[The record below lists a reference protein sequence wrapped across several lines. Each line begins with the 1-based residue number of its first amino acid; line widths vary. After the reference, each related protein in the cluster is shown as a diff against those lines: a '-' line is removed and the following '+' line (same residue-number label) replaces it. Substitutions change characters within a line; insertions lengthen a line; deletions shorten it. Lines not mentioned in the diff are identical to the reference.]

1 MKTCPKCKVDV
12 LDDEAKF
19 CVECGAALT
28 FDSVENN
35 FEEIPTPSERF
46 DMPKKKSTILL
57 SRKPKIPALKSGQ
70 NLNLTKLISENLPL
84 FVNISWNCTK
94 KFALDFTAFLTNS
107 KGVIVDDDDVVFY
120 NNPIHPT
127 NCVELVDDGVNAK
140 HFKIA
145 LKKIPADIFKISF
158 VLSIDDEDEE
168 QSFDEFSAE
177 EETNEQTFENV
188 NSICVTVY
196 NDDKKILEYNLE
208 NIYSGANAL
217 IVGEIYQRDE
227 VFTFGALDEKFT
239 DGLAEVCEK
248 FGLEVQ

>member
-1 MKTCPKCKVDV
+1 MKTCPKCKVEV

-19 CVECGAALT
+19 CVECGAALDID
-28 FDSVENN
+28 FDVE
-35 FEEIPTPSERF
+35 EKVDTSRL
-46 DMPKKKSTILL
+46 PKKKSTILL
-57 SRKPKIPALKSGQ
+57 SRKPKIPVLKSGQ
-70 NLNLTKLISENLPL
+70 SLSLTRLISENSPL

-94 KFALDFTAFLTNS
+94 KFALDFTAFLTNF
-107 KGVIVDDDDVVFY
+107 KGVIADDENVVFY

-127 NCVELVDDGVNAK
+127 NCVELVDDGLSAK

-145 LKKIPADIFKISF
+145 LKKIPADVFKISF

-177 EETNEQTFENV
+177 EETNDQTFKNV
-188 NSICVTVY
+188 DSICVTVH
-196 NDDKKILEYNLE
+196 NEDKKILEYHLE
-208 NIYSGANAL
+208 NVYSGANAL
-217 IVGEIYQRDE
+217 IVGEIYQRDG
-227 VFTFGALDEKFT
+227 VFIFRALDEKFS